1 MRILGPMLF
10 RGPVL
15 QRACTHAAGP
25 YKYQTIDVEGFAVY
39 TNNPPAGAFRGFGV
53 CQTAF
58 AIESNLNLLAEK
70 VGLSPWEIRFKMP
83 SPQEILYRMDNWSRK
98 CGVKRSLV
106 SS

>member
-1 MRILGPMLF
+1 MRQVPTSIKRLMWKGL
-10 RGPVL
+10 L
-15 QRACTHAAGP
+15 
-25 YKYQTIDVEGFAVY
+25 Y

-70 VGLSPWEIRFKMP
+70 SDYHHGKYALKMP

-98 CGVKRSLV
+98 MRR
-106 SS
+106 